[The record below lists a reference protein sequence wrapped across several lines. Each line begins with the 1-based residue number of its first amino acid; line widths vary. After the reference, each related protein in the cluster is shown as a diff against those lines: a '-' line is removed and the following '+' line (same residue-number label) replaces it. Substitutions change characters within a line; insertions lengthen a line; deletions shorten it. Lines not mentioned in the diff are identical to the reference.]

1 MRTLRLLLFVLFAA
15 FCSPASAQLN
25 IGNPFYVAGVL
36 KPAAAGGG
44 GCTTG
49 RDSNMVATSSSIL
62 SDDGNLYMAQKFT
75 AGASTT
81 ICAAMLRMSEAGTAT
96 GTMTVSV
103 YSDSANTPGTLID
116 ESDTLGATTPG
127 ATEGDVNFT
136 SGLSAA
142 ITSGTAYWVVLKHL
156 DGVTFDGNGVRW
168 FYSTT
173 TGSSRSMVSDN
184 GTTWSEVSPNN
195 PFKFQLFSN

>member
-1 MRTLRLLLFVLFAA
+1 MKTLLIAIVVL
-15 FCSPASAQLN
+15 SGWSAQAQNGLR
-25 IGNPFYVAGVL
+25 NPAFVANL
-36 KPAAAGGG
+36 RPAFSAGGG

-62 SDDGNLYMAQKFT
+62 SDDGNIYMAQKFT

-96 GTMTVSV
+96 GNMTVAI
-103 YSDSANTPGTLID
+103 YSDNANQPGTVID
-116 ESDTLGATTPG
+116 ASDNVGATTPG

-142 ITSGTAYWVVLKHL
+142 VTSGTAYWVVLNHP

-173 TGSSRSMVSDN
+173 AGSDRSMVSDN